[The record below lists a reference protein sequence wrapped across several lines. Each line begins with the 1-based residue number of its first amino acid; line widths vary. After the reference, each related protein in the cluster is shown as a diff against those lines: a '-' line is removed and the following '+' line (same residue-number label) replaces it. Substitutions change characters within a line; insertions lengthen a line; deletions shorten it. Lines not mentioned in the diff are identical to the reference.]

1 MIIVAGPPGGG
12 KSSLRPVRDWG
23 VDWYNSDDRA
33 AQMNGG
39 SYHNIPVKVREAAG
53 QQLQHFIDSHIAAGE
68 SFAFENAL
76 RTDSGLQQARRA
88 KEMGFQVLMD
98 YLAAGPVEEH
108 IRRVKN
114 RALLGGHSAS
124 ERKLRDI
131 YSNSMINLVQAFE
144 ESRLQN
150 IDRLQIFDNS
160 GPPGKPRLVLNMI
173 GGIPHFIAAEI
184 PVWLES
190 ALADSPFHI
199 QALRALLRADH

>member
-1 MIIVAGPPGGG
+1 
-12 KSSLRPVRDWG
+12 
-23 VDWYNSDDRA
+23 
-33 AQMNGG
+33 
-39 SYHNIPVKVREAAG
+39 
-53 QQLQHFIDSHIAAGE
+53 
-68 SFAFENAL
+68 
-76 RTDSGLQQARRA
+76 
-88 KEMGFQVLMD
+88 MD

-160 GPPGKPRLVLNMI
+160 GLPGKPRLIVNMI

-184 PVWLES
+184 PAWLEI
-190 ALADSPFHI
+190 ALADSPFSELE
-199 QALRALLRADH
+199 LRTLMRTGH